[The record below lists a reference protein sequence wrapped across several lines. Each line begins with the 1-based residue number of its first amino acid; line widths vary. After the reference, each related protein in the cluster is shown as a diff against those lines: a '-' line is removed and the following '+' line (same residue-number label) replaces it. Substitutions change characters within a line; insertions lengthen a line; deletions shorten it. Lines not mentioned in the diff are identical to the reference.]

1 MTDRLYVMNEG
12 AFIAEMKTS
21 DASQEKIMRA
31 IVTAGKVDMNSKAE
45 MTMTDVEKISV
56 GSFIK
61 KTSVNT
67 GILLAL
73 AIIMV
78 FFQVMTD
85 GTLMQPLNITNLL
98 LQNSYIVIMALAMLL
113 IIVAGHIDLSVG
125 SVAGFIGGLAL
136 F

>member
-1 MTDRLYVMNEG
+1 
-12 AFIAEMKTS
+12 
-21 DASQEKIMRA
+21 
-31 IVTAGKVDMNSKAE
+31 MNSKAE
-45 MTMTDVEKISV
+45 VTAADVEKTSV

-61 KTSVNT
+61 KNLREY

-98 LQNSYIVIMALAMLL
+98 LQNSYIVIMALAML
-113 IIVAGHIDLSVG
+113 SVIR
-125 SVAGFIGGLAL
+125 SA
-136 F
+136 